1 MIMINPNPVLQSRS
15 SPYSN
20 RTSIKKFGNG
30 GGFNARYDPTFDKS
44 NTSLVYS
51 IQLETSYNNDN
62 RLLYLV
68 NGTYGFFF
76 RLFNADVTDNIQY
89 NIYTSE
95 IDVTE
100 ETINTLADVDWHID
114 GTERDVVTENWD
126 SNPLE
131 NAKITSR
138 VTAIMIELKA
148 DVAKSYTIEG
158 VVSAV

>member
-1 MIMINPNPVLQSRS
+1 MINTTPILASRK
-15 SPYSN
+15 SPYAN
-20 RTSIKKFGNG
+20 RTAAKNFGNS
-30 GGFNARYDPTFDKS
+30 GGFNERYDPMFDKS
-44 NTSLVYS
+44 NTGLVYS
-51 IQLETSYNNDN
+51 VDLETNYTTAN

-95 IDVTE
+95 IEVTE
-100 ETINTLADVDWHID
+100 ESISSVADVDWHIE
-114 GTERDVVTENWD
+114 GVERDVVIENWD

-131 NAKITSR
+131 NARITSR

-148 DVAKSYTIEG
+148 DAAKSYTIEG